1 MKWRKNINFGSE
13 KAVRFITIQ
22 NLSQPTPESI
32 RWVEAIIKNPVE
44 TAGIKKLQGGTS
56 SLVFEIPFKAKEQQE
71 NLILRLFHKKDW
83 LAMEPDLAR
92 HEAGSLQQAAS
103 TPMPSPEVIA
113 FDETG
118 EKCGMPAVLMT
129 KLPGDTIFQ
138 PSDMDD
144 WLDKMAECLTRIH
157 QQKAENFGYEYFSY
171 NDALRLEKPLWSK
184 FQDDWMRAF
193 YIAAG
198 VRPRVEYCFIHR
210 DYHPGNILW
219 QNGEISG
226 VVDWVNACR
235 GPVGVDIGH
244 CRVNLT
250 QLYGLTAADKFL
262 EAYIKY
268 ADDSFRYDPYWDL
281 LSLTDTLDGPP
292 KVYGGWTALGM
303 TGLSDELIRHR
314 LDEYLLSLLERF
326 DD

>member
-1 MKWRKNINFGSE
+1 MRSIN
-13 KAVRFITIQ
+13 IQ
-22 NLSQPTPESI
+22 NYKEPTSESI
-32 RWVEAIIKNPVE
+32 AWVEAIMEKPVE
-44 TAGIKKLQGGTS
+44 RTGIKKLQGGTS
-56 SLVFEIPFKAKEQQE
+56 SLVFEIPFQNENLQE
-71 NLILRLFHKKDW
+71 SLILRLFHKKDW
-83 LAMEPDLAR
+83 LEMEPDLAR
-92 HEAGSLQQAAS
+92 HEAGSLQESAS
-103 TPMPSPEVIA
+103 LCIPSPGVIA

-129 KLPGDTIFQ
+129 KLAGDTILQ
-138 PSDMDD
+138 PSDRAG
-144 WLDKMAECLTRIH
+144 WLDKMAECLAKIH
-157 QQKAENFGYEYFSY
+157 RHKAGSFDYEYFSY

-193 YIAAG
+193 YIVAG
-198 VRPRVEYCFIHR
+198 VRPQTAYCFIHR
-210 DYHPGNILW
+210 DYHPANVLW

-235 GPVGVDIGH
+235 GPAGVDIGH

-250 QLYGLTAADKFL
+250 QLYGLSAADDFL

-268 ADDSFRYDPYWDL
+268 ADDTFRYDPYWDL

-292 KVYGGWTALGM
+292 KVYGGWSGLGM

-314 LDEYLLSLLERF
+314 LDEYLLSLLDRF